1 MTHDVALIVGALADG
16 AALCAGCIL
25 NKTSIPRIEVRSLIE
40 RAGKMGGIRT
50 TDVPCTVCLTTR
62 KVYRLTTATVITAAP
77 TQRPTTVAGRV
88 LAFMHEHI
96 GEEFC
101 ARCLSTRLVD
111 GRDIDVA
118 LRYVEGR
125 GIVRHHG
132 RCAECGLKR
141 LVAGVAA

>member
-1 MTHDVALIVGALADG
+1 MTHDVALIVSALADG
-16 AALCAGCIL
+16 AALCAGCLL
-25 NKTSIPRIEVRSLIE
+25 NKTRIPRTEASSVIVRVRE
-40 RAGKMGGIRT
+40 MAGIQT
-50 TDVPCTVCLTTR
+50 PDVPCTVCLTTR
-62 KVYRLTTATVITAAP
+62 KVYRLTAATAVTGAP

-88 LAFMHEHI
+88 LAFLHEHI
-96 GEEFC
+96 REEFC

-125 GIVRHHG
+125 GVVRHHG

-141 LVAGVAA
+141 LVAGVMA